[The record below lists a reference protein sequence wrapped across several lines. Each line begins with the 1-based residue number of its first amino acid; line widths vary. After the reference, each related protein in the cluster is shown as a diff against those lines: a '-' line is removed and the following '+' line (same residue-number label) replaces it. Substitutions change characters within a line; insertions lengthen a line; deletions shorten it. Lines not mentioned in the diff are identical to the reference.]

1 MPTVGPQE
9 LLVIGVVIAVIF
21 GASKLPKIGKGLG
34 EGIRN
39 FKDAIKEIGS
49 GLDDDDDNL

>member
-9 LLVIGVVIAVIF
+9 MLVIGLIIAAIF
-21 GASKLPKIGKGLG
+21 GASRLPKIGKGLG

-39 FKDAIKEIGS
+39 FKDSIKEIGS
-49 GLDDDDDNL
+49 GLDDDDDK